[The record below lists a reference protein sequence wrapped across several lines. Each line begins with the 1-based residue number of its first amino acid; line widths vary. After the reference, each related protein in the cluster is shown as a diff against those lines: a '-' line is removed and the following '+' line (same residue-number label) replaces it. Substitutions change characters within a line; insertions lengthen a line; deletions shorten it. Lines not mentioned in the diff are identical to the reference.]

1 MLHLFIKRR
10 NAEFTQMR
18 KTKGD
23 SMDLLKFGL
32 DNLESSSAVKRNL
45 AKAALEIVKKQA
57 DLYEKMLEKEDIS
70 IPDEDTEKL
79 LQKIREE
86 IQKEEEKQQKL

>member
-1 MLHLFIKRR
+1 
-10 NAEFTQMR
+10 
-18 KTKGD
+18 
-23 SMDLLKFGL
+23 MDLLKFGL
-32 DNLESSSAVKRNL
+32 DNLENSSAVKRNL

-57 DLYEKMLEKEDIS
+57 DLYEKILEKEDIS

-86 IQKEEEKQQKL
+86 IQKEENKLQK

>member
-1 MLHLFIKRR
+1 
-10 NAEFTQMR
+10 
-18 KTKGD
+18 
-23 SMDLLKFGL
+23 MDLLKFGL

-70 IPDEDTEKL
+70 IPDEDTEIL